1 MNKVIKKFAQDIL
14 GLLWLG
20 LGLLAA
26 LSLYSYSPLDPS
38 LNSLGST
45 EKVLNYC
52 GYFGSFFA
60 DLIFQGL
67 GLAGWIIPLAAL
79 WLSYNFF
86 NGKSQLLKIWK
97 LSLFTGLLLNVSS
110 LLTIAHQKTALNL
123 SFNGGGAFGLLL
135 SQTLTQIL
143 NTAGVLIF
151 LLTFLLILL
160 VFYFERSISD
170 LIFLPARNLLPF
182 VLFCY
187 REACAGFRAS
197 MSWSRASRGVRES
210 DAAVETVSTD
220 RKRKIFAITDHEIE
234 REKKP
239 EARFKLE
246 KPLGEG
252 SEVKFQVNS
261 AEARVTERKKK
272 TTLKMNRS
280 KTEGPWVLPELEL
293 LDTPPRVINQFDEKE
308 AKAKAQLLLD
318 KLAQFAV
325 RADVVGI
332 KPGPAVTL
340 FEVKPAA
347 DVKISKITDL
357 ADDLSLAL
365 SCESLRMIAPIP
377 GRDVIGIETSN
388 SQRQNVY
395 LKDVLQDESFWSDE
409 VKLPIALGRQADGEP
424 QVVDLRKMPHLLV
437 AGTTGSGKSVFVV
450 SSLVGLLLR
459 HSPET
464 LRLVLVD
471 PKQVDLAIFNELP
484 HLLMPPVR
492 DPKKA
497 VGALRW
503 AIREM
508 EKRYRSMSKF
518 GARGIEVFNQMM
530 SDLSQEE
537 KEHHQNFLDTL
548 NSDLHPESYYLDP
561 QPYIVIVVEEFGDLM
576 AVDKAN
582 VEQSVVRLAQMA
594 RASGIHL
601 ILAMQSPR
609 RDVVTGLIKTN
620 IPGRISFKVASKTDS
635 RIILDESGAERLLAR
650 GDMLFL
656 APGVSKPLR
665 NHGAYLSEEEI
676 GRVVEHWKAQGEPN
690 YHPIASKLIDE
701 DGINVD
707 GAQSD
712 LLGDDDEIK
721 DERYDEILAYVASQ
735 KEMSASLLQRRFR
748 LGYPRAA
755 RMIEIFESEGVVG
768 PAQGSKPRKVLISSF
783 AVVPD
788 ERL

>member
-1 MNKVIKKFAQDIL
+1 MNKVLKKFAQDIL
-14 GLLWLG
+14 GLFWAG
-20 LGLLAA
+20 MSLLFA
-26 LSLYSYSPLDPS
+26 LSLFSYNAKDPS
-38 LNSLGST
+38 FNSLGSVAT
-45 EKVLNYC
+45 VHNYC
-52 GYFGSFFA
+52 GYFGSFFS
-60 DLIFQGL
+60 DLVLQAFGIASFLIPVG
-67 GLAGWIIPLAAL
+67 AGWKASNYFWRRQQTLKPWRFFLFSAL
-79 WLSYNFF
+79 LIN
-86 NGKSQLLKIWK
+86 L
-97 LSLFTGLLLNVSS
+97 SS
-110 LLTIAHQKTALNL
+110 LMVLTQSIFSLNL
-123 SFNGGGAFGLLL
+123 PFNGGGTVGLVV
-135 SQTLTQIL
+135 SQSFTQIL
-143 NTAGVLIF
+143 NPIGVLIF
-151 LLTFLLILL
+151 SVTSMLMLL
-160 VFYFERSISD
+160 VFYFEKSLSE
-170 LIFLPARNLLPF
+170 
-182 VLFCY
+182 LFCIPG
-187 REACAGFRAS
+187 AIFRFIFS
-197 MSWSRASRGVRES
+197 HLKDWS
-210 DAAVETVSTD
+210 
-220 RKRKIFAITDHEIE
+220 KKIFFSFSDTFGQRQTTKTVDETPQLSSRMFPLEQKTSVESKESVITKTVGRFALKSAGNDEE
-234 REKKP
+234 GPEKSLSIKP
-239 EARFKLE
+239 V
-246 KPLGEG
+246 PL
-252 SEVKFQVNS
+252 
-261 AEARVTERKKK
+261 KKK
-272 TTLKMNRS
+272 KLKITYRS
-280 KTEGPWVLPELEL
+280 ERTGDWDLPELNL
-293 LDTPPRVINQFDEKE
+293 LEAPPKITDPFDEKE
-308 AKAKAQLLLD
+308 AKLKAQLLIE
-318 KLAQFAV
+318 KLAQFSV

-388 SQRQNVY
+388 SKRQNVY
-395 LKDVLQDESFWSDE
+395 LKEVLQNETFWSEDM
-409 VKLPIALGRQADGEP
+409 KLPIALGQQADGEP

-450 SSLVGLLLR
+450 SSLVGLLLK

-464 LRLVLVD
+464 LKLVLVD

-484 HLLMPPVR
+484 HLLMPPIR
-492 DPKKA
+492 DPKRA

-518 GARGIEVFNQMM
+518 GARGIEVFNQTVEN
-530 SDLSQEE
+530 LSSEE
-537 KEHHQNFLDTL
+537 RVHHQQFLDSL
-548 NSDLHPESYYLDP
+548 NSDLHPEAYYIDP

-576 AVDKAN
+576 AVDKLN
-582 VEQSVVRLAQMA
+582 VEQAVVRLAQMA

-635 RIILDESGAERLLAR
+635 RIILDEAGAERLLAR

-676 GRVVEHWKAQGEPN
+676 GRVVNHWKAQGEPE
-690 YHPIASKLIDE
+690 YHPIALKLVDE
-701 DGINVD
+701 DQLGNDAPGSD
-707 GAQSD
+707 G
-712 LLGDDDEIK
+712 LDDNDIK
-721 DERYDEILAYVASQ
+721 DDRYDEILAYVSSQ

-755 RMIEIFESEGVVG
+755 RMMEIFEAEGVVG
-768 PAQGSKPRKVLISSF
+768 PAQGSKPRKVLISSLP
-783 AVVPD
+783 VVPS